1 MLAGRFPVI
10 GGALVHGLSPPP
22 LPPGGIAV
30 LLGAFVG
37 RHLTALARSLGS
49 SVARLLRMDVRPLVV
64 REVDGGTEGLAHLGT
79 WGLQPLSSDAGADA
93 ATYLHAAW
101 DATAVRR

>member
-1 MLAGRFPVI
+1 M
-10 GGALVHGLSPPP
+10 
-22 LPPGGIAV
+22 

-37 RHLTALARSLGS
+37 RHLTALARVLGS

-64 REVDGGTEGLAHLGT
+64 REVDGGTEGPAHLGT
-79 WGLQPLSSDAGADA
+79 WGLLPLSPDVRAEA
-93 ATYLHAAW
+93 AASSHAAW